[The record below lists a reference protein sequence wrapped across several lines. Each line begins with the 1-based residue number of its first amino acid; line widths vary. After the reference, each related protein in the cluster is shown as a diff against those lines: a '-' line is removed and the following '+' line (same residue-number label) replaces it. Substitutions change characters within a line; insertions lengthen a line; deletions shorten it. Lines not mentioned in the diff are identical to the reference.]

1 MELQIQD
8 LVDSIKRDGIAE
20 AEKKAAQIVSEAKQ
34 KADEL
39 VRNGAKEA
47 AKLVEDAKKDV
58 SVMQQSGKAAIE
70 QAGRDVILSLKKSI
84 NSHFD
89 RLLEKTVSNAMTSDD
104 LVKLIVQV
112 VRSGMTKAGE
122 SAVELSAT
130 DFAKLAD
137 SLRSELAAELKAGLE
152 IRPVPSVSVG
162 FRLSSKD
169 GSSYYDF
176 SAEETARM
184 LAPFLNTTIQEM
196 LLSAPDAR

>member
-34 KADEL
+34 KADDL

-47 AKLVEDAKKDV
+47 AKLVEEAKKDV

-70 QAGRDVILSLKKSI
+70 QAGRDVVLSLKKSI

-89 RLLEKTVSNAMTSDD
+89 RLLEKTVSTTLSGDE
-104 LVKLIVQV
+104 LVALIVQV
-112 VRSGMTKAGE
+112 VRSGMANAGE
-122 SAVELSAT
+122 SAVELGTS

-152 IRPVPSVSVG
+152 IRPVPSVAVG

-176 SAEETARM
+176 SAEETTRM

>member
-89 RLLEKTVSNAMTSDD
+89 RLLEKTVSNAMTGED

-112 VRSGMTKAGE
+112 VRSGMTKVGE
-122 SAVELSAT
+122 SAIELSAT

-137 SLRSELAAELKAGLE
+137 SLRSELATELKAGLE

-162 FRLSSKD
+162 FRLSAKD
-169 GSSYYDF
+169 SSSYYDF
-176 SAEETARM
+176 SAEETTRM